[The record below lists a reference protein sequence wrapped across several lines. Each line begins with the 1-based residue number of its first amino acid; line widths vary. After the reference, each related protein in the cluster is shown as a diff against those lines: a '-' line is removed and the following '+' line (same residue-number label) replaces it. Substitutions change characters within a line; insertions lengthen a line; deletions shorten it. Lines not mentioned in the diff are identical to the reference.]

1 LLFLGPIGE
10 IASPSRSSEFQLEN
24 IPASLSFN
32 IDNLYKNY
40 IEGPFD
46 LNPIDSENT
55 HGLDLG
61 NEIKKPSDEPSVDH
75 TPILETLVGN
85 YYEQE
90 HNYPSSSS
98 TPSILSVDVDELMK
112 GYVEKDFFN
121 SLSES
126 LNCIKSDEVSVDDT
140 PILKVLVASPSSSSP
155 SISSVDVNEV
165 MKDYYVDADLSKKE
179 KRKRNNK
186 ASRKLRAAKKK
197 KHEDMQKACET
208 LGNEQVA
215 LKQTIEKMN
224 IEQKCTF
231 DTVKLN

>member
-1 LLFLGPIGE
+1 
-10 IASPSRSSEFQLEN
+10 
-24 IPASLSFN
+24 
-32 IDNLYKNY
+32 
-40 IEGPFD
+40 
-46 LNPIDSENT
+46 
-55 HGLDLG
+55 
-61 NEIKKPSDEPSVDH
+61 
-75 TPILETLVGN
+75 
-85 YYEQE
+85 
-90 HNYPSSSS
+90 
-98 TPSILSVDVDELMK
+98 MK

-140 PILKVLVASPSSSSP
+140 PILKVLVASPSSSSSL

-165 MKDYYVDADLSKKE
+165 MKDYYVDADLSKKG

-224 IEQKCTF
+224 IEQKCTL
-231 DTVKLN
+231 DTVKLTLRLLLHQNRMLFKSNLLKIADAKDKCKDEELQPFYDHILSIFQKTMEDNLSSDDYQQLVEDLFKEAGC